1 MPSRVADLFDRPKP
15 IVAVLHAAPS
25 PGVPGAGDV
34 RAAVERVATET
45 KLLVELGVDGLLVEN
60 AHDAPALP
68 EGDLGPE
75 VAAYMT
81 RIAATVKRFAGRR
94 PVGVRVLGGANRTAL
109 AVALAAGCDF
119 VRVDT
124 WATDPAAAARFHR
137 YQEAVGAGH
146 IPMFADLRARTP
158 AEATELVATLEAM
171 RPAAVTVLGP
181 SYGQRP
187 AEGVLEAVAWATD
200 LPVFVGG
207 GLTAESLP
215 DVVDLADGFL
225 VGSGIKENEN
235 WMAPVSE
242 EAVRRLVGA
251 VEYARGQEVRS

>member
-1 MPSRVADLFDRPKP
+1 MPSRVAELFDRSKP

-34 RAAVERVATET
+34 RAAVERVCAEA
-45 KLLVELGVDGLLVEN
+45 KLLIELGVDGLLIEN

-68 EGDLGPE
+68 EADLGPE
-75 VAAYMT
+75 VAAYLT
-81 RIAATVKRFAGRR
+81 RIAATVKRCAQRR

-137 YQEAVGAGH
+137 YQEALGAGH

-158 AEATELVATLEAM
+158 ADATELVATLVEM

-187 AEGVLEAVAWATD
+187 AEGVLEAVAQATD
-200 LPVFVGG
+200 LPLFVGG
-207 GLTAESLP
+207 GLTAETLP
-215 DVVDLADGFL
+215 DVLALADGFL
-225 VGSGIKENEN
+225 VGSGLKENEN
-235 WMAPVSE
+235 WTAPVSE
-242 EAVRRLVGA
+242 AAVRRLVGA